1 MEWEKGN
8 LKKKKV
14 DRECRLRKLWEKIQ
28 WESAKRKQNKRDERV
43 QYKKG
48 KKKNVETKWRELT
61 KQMEG
66 LKWEKGVRKEREGRI
81 GKCRENNEKKY
92 SISIKQN
99 RNFII
104 LFLDF
109 DTFLSNWSQ
118 FLNFQTSFIICLK
131 NWGGKKQSNW
141 LQRCQRALSSKI

>member
-1 MEWEKGN
+1 MQRESKTKEMREYN
-8 LKKKKV
+8 TKK
-14 DRECRLRKLWEKIQ
+14 E
-28 WESAKRKQNKRDERV
+28 
-43 QYKKG
+43 
-48 KKKNVETKWRELT
+48 KKNGETKWRELT

-66 LKWEKGVRKEREGRI
+66 VKWEKGVRKEREGRI